1 MNQSE
6 VFEAV
11 FVRVCDGPLMPKTEP
26 IKKILAANR
35 SEIAIRIFRA
45 ATELGL
51 RTVAVYS
58 AEDRLG
64 LHRFKADE
72 AYQVGAGK
80 GPVQAYLD
88 IDGIIALAK
97 QYEVDAIH
105 PGYGF
110 LSENPAFARACEKA
124 GITFVGPTPELLELL
139 GDKTAAR
146 RLAAAADVPT
156 LPGTENAVKSGAEA
170 HKIAKDIGY
179 PVIVKAAMGGGGRG
193 MRVVH
198 DEAQLTA
205 RLEEAQGEAKS
216 AFGDASV
223 FLEKY
228 LPRARHLEVQ
238 ILADHHGNLLHLY
251 ERDCSVQR
259 RHQKVVEVAPAANLP
274 SSIRAEL
281 CDAAVR
287 LARKA
292 NYRNAGTVEFLYDVD
307 AQTWY
312 FIEVNPRIQVEH
324 TVTEVVTGI
333 DLVQAQILIAQGHK
347 LHDAPLSL
355 PKQADVPLYGAALQ
369 CRVTTEDPERGFAP
383 DYGKISTYRSP
394 AGFGI
399 RLDGGTAYAG
409 AVLAAYYDSLL
420 VKVTAWGKDLPEAC
434 RRMDRA
440 LREFRIRG
448 VTTNIPF
455 VENVV
460 NHPRFRAGEIT
471 TSFLD
476 DSPELFRFS
485 RRGDRATRLL
495 SYLGDVILNGN
506 PEVKGKKT
514 PDGFESAAVPAT
526 PATVPPPGT
535 RQLLQQLGPK
545 KFAAWARKEKR
556 LLITDTTFRDAHQSL
571 MATRVR
577 TYDLL
582 ATASAVARR
591 LPNLFSLEMWG
602 GATFDTAMRF
612 LHEDPW
618 QRLRELRGRV
628 PNICFQMLLRGAN
641 AVGYASY
648 PDNVI
653 HVFVR
658 EAYAQGIDIF
668 RIFDSLNSIENMRV
682 SIDAALESGGVCEAA
697 ICYSGDI
704 LDSGRPKYSLKYY
717 IAMAKELEKLGAH
730 FLAIKDMAG
739 LCKPYAAHQLVKEMR
754 EEIGIPIH
762 FHTHD
767 TSGIN
772 AASVLKAADA
782 GVDIADAAIASMSG
796 GTSQP
801 NLNSIVEALR
811 NTPRDTQ
818 LDIETLNECSDY
830 WETVRAYYLPFDS
843 GPKAGSARLYQHEIP
858 GGQYTNLR
866 EQAAAMGL
874 GHRWRE
880 VERTY
885 ADVNQLFGDIVKV
898 TPSSKVVGDM
908 TLFLMAKEMKPADV
922 LKLPEKHELALP
934 NSVVEMFSGVLGVP
948 PGGWPKKLQK
958 IILRGAAPIK
968 GRSSA
973 SMPPA
978 DFEKERVALEK
989 KLGHAIRRDDLL
1001 SYLLYPDVFT
1011 KYDKFH
1017 QTYSDVSVLPTPP
1030 FFYGLKSGEE
1040 ITVDIESGKT
1050 LIIKFLTASD
1060 AHPDG
1065 TRTLF
1070 FELNGQPRE
1079 VNVRDRSLRI
1089 VERTHPKAD
1098 PAEQGQVGAPTA
1110 AVVSSVAVQANQA
1123 VERGAK
1129 LLTLEAMKMQSN
1141 IYAPIAGK
1149 VTKLLVSPGQH
1160 VEAKDLLVAIAP

>member
-1 MNQSE
+1 MKK
-6 VFEAV
+6 A
-11 FVRVCDGPLMPKTEP
+11 RP
-26 IKKILAANR
+26 IRKLLAANR

-45 ATELGL
+45 ANELGL
-51 RTVAVYS
+51 RTVAIYS
-58 AEDRLG
+58 QEDRLA

-80 GPVQAYLD
+80 GPVEAYLD
-88 IDGIIALAK
+88 IAGIIALATEK
-97 QYEVDAIH
+97 EVDAIH

-110 LSENPAFARACEKA
+110 LSENPALARACERA
-124 GITFVGPTPELLELL
+124 GIAFIGPPPNLLEQL

-146 RLAAAADVPT
+146 RLATSAGVPV
-156 LPGTENAVKSGAEA
+156 LPGTEKPVKSAAEA
-170 HKIAKDIGY
+170 HKIAREIGY

-198 DEAQLTA
+198 AAAQLDA
-205 RLEEAQGEAKS
+205 LLEEAQGEARS
-216 AFGDASV
+216 AFGDSSV

-259 RHQKVVEVAPAANLP
+259 RHQKVVEVAPAANLDA
-274 SSIRAEL
+274 SIRTEL
-281 CDAAVR
+281 CNAAVQ

-292 NYRNAGTVEFLYDVD
+292 KYRNAGTVEFLYDVD
-307 AQTWY
+307 SQKWY

-324 TVTEVVTGI
+324 TVTEMVTGI
-333 DLVQAQILIAQGHK
+333 DLVRSQILIAEGHK
-347 LHDAPLSL
+347 LHEPPLSL
-355 PKQADVPLYGAALQ
+355 AKQENIPLNGAALQ
-369 CRVTTEDPERGFAP
+369 CRVTTEDPANNFAP
-383 DYGKISTYRSP
+383 DYGKLSTYRSP

-409 AVLAAYYDSLL
+409 AALTPYYDSLL
-420 VKVTAWGKDLPEAC
+420 VKVTAWGANLPEAC
-434 RRMDRA
+434 QRMDRA

-448 VTTNIPF
+448 VKTNIPF

-460 NHPRFRAGEIT
+460 NHPKFQAGEVS
-471 TSFLD
+471 TSFLED
-476 DSPELFRFS
+476 CPELFRLPS
-485 RRGDRATRLL
+485 RGDRATKLL

-506 PEVKGKKT
+506 AEVKGKPLPKELET
-514 PDGFESAAVPAT
+514 AVVPASPGIT
-526 PATVPPPGT
+526 PPAGT
-535 RQLLQQLGPK
+535 RQLLKKLGPK
-545 KFAAWARKEKR
+545 RFAEWARKEKR

-582 ATASAVARR
+582 APASAIAQR
-591 LPNLFSLEMWG
+591 LPKLFSLEMWG
-602 GATFDTAMRF
+602 GATFDAAMRF

-618 QRLRELRGRV
+618 QRLRALRERI
-628 PNICFQMLLRGAN
+628 PSICFQMLLRGAN
-641 AVGYASY
+641 AVGYTSY

-653 HVFVR
+653 TEFVR
-658 EAYAQGIDIF
+658 EAHAQGIDIF
-668 RIFDSLNSIENMRV
+668 RIFDSLNSIDNMRV
-682 SIDAALESGGVCEAA
+682 AIDAALETGAVCEAA
-697 ICYSGDI
+697 ICYTGDI
-704 LDSGRPKYSLKYY
+704 LDKGRPKYSLKYY
-717 IAMAKELEKLGAH
+717 VALAKQLEKLGTH
-730 FLAIKDMAG
+730 FLAVKDMAG
-739 LCKPYAAHQLVKEMR
+739 LCKPYAAFELVKTLR
-754 EEIGIPIH
+754 EEIAVPIH

-782 GVDIADAAIASMSG
+782 GVDVVDAAVAAVSG

-811 NTPRDTQ
+811 HTPRDTQ
-818 LDIETLNECSDY
+818 LDIEALNECSDY
-830 WETVRAYYLPFDS
+830 WETVRTYYLPFDS

-866 EQAAAMGL
+866 EQATALGL

-880 VERTY
+880 AEKMY
-885 ADVNQLFGDIVKV
+885 AEVNQLFGDIVKV

-908 TLFLMAKEMKPADV
+908 TLFLMAKELQPKDV
-922 LKLPEKHELALP
+922 LALDGNHDVPFP
-934 NSVVEMFSGVLGVP
+934 NSVVEMFSGGLGVP
-948 PGGWPKKLQK
+948 VGGWPKKLQK
-958 IILRGAAPIK
+958 IILRGKTPLK
-968 GRSSA
+968 GRPSA
-973 SMPPA
+973 QLPPVN
-978 DFEKERVALEK
+978 FELEQK
-989 KLGHAIRRDDLL
+989 HLEEKVGHPARREDLL
-1001 SYLLYPDVFT
+1001 SSLLYPEVFS
-1011 KYDKFH
+1011 KFDKFR
-1017 QTYSDVSVLPTPP
+1017 QTYSDVSVLPTPA

-1040 ITVDIESGKT
+1040 ITVEIESGKT
-1050 LIIKFLTASD
+1050 LIIKFLTFSEP
-1060 AHPDG
+1060 HPDG

-1079 VNVRDRSLRI
+1079 ITVRDRSLR
-1089 VERTHPKAD
+1089 VTERTHPKAD
-1098 PAEQGQVGAPTA
+1098 PTDPGQVGAPTA
-1110 AVVSSVAVQANQA
+1110 GVISSVAVQANHA

-1141 IYAPIAGK
+1141 IYAPLSGRI
-1149 VTKLLVSPGQH
+1149 VKLLVTPGQQ

>member
-1 MNQSE
+1 
-6 VFEAV
+6 
-11 FVRVCDGPLMPKTEP
+11 MPKTEP
-26 IKKILAANR
+26 IRKILAANR

-110 LSENPAFARACEKA
+110 LSENPAFARACQKA

-156 LPGTENAVKSGAEA
+156 LPGTENAVKSAAEA

-198 DEAQLTA
+198 DEAQLSA

-274 SSIRAEL
+274 SSIRTEL

-307 AQTWY
+307 AQKWY

-355 PKQADVPLYGAALQ
+355 PKQTDVPLYGAALQ

-420 VKVTAWGKDLPEAC
+420 VKVTSWGKDLPEAC

-485 RRGDRATRLL
+485 RRGDRATKLL
-495 SYLGDVILNGN
+495 SYLGDVILNAN
-506 PEVKGKKT
+506 PEVKGKKV
-514 PDGFESAAVPAT
+514 PEAFEPAVVPAT
-526 PATVPPPGT
+526 PALQPPPGT
-535 RQLLQQLGPK
+535 RQLLHTLGPK

-618 QRLRELRGRV
+618 QRLRELRERV

-653 HVFVR
+653 HEFVR

-682 SIDAALESGGVCEAA
+682 SIDAALDSGGVCEAA
-697 ICYSGDI
+697 ICYTGDI

-717 IAMAKELEKLGAH
+717 VAMAKELEELGAH

-739 LCKPYAAHQLVKEMR
+739 LCKPYAAHQLVKALR
-754 EEIGIPIH
+754 EEIGVPIH

-782 GVDIADAAIASMSG
+782 GVDVADAAMASMSG

-830 WETVRAYYLPFDS
+830 WETVRTYYLPFDS

-885 ADVNQLFGDIVKV
+885 AEVNQLFGDIVKV

-908 TLFLMAKEMKPADV
+908 TLFLMAKEMKPADL
-922 LKLPEKHELALP
+922 LKLDEKHDLALP

-978 DFEKERVALEK
+978 DFEKERAALEK
-989 KLGHAIRRDDLL
+989 KLGHPIRRDDLL

-1040 ITVDIESGKT
+1040 ITVDIEAGKT

-1079 VNVRDRSLRI
+1079 VNVRDRSLRV

-1098 PAEQGQVGAPTA
+1098 PAEQGQIGAPTA

>member
-1 MNQSE
+1 MKKN
-6 VFEAV
+6 
-11 FVRVCDGPLMPKTEP
+11 KP
-26 IKKILAANR
+26 IRKLLAANR

-45 ATELGL
+45 ANELGL
-51 RTVAVYS
+51 RTVGIYS
-58 AEDRLG
+58 QEDRLA

-80 GPVQAYLD
+80 GPVVAYLD
-88 IDGIIALAK
+88 IAGIVALAK
-97 QYEVDAIH
+97 EKGVDAIH

-110 LSENPAFARACEKA
+110 LSENPEFARACQKA
-124 GITFVGPTPELLELL
+124 GIVFVGPTPELLELL

-146 RLAAAADVPT
+146 RLADSAGVPV
-156 LPGTENAVKSGAEA
+156 LPGTEESISSPAEA
-170 HKIAKDIGY
+170 RKFAASIGY

-193 MRVVH
+193 MRVVRS
-198 DEAQLTA
+198 EAELDQ

-238 ILADHHGNLLHLY
+238 ILADNYGNLLHLY

-274 SSIRAEL
+274 ASVRAEL

-292 NYRNAGTVEFLYDVD
+292 KYRNAGTVEFLYDVD
-307 AQTWY
+307 AQKWY

-324 TVTEVVTGI
+324 TVTEMVTGI
-333 DLVQAQILIAQGHK
+333 DLVRSQILVSQGHK
-347 LHDAPLSL
+347 LHEEPLAL
-355 PKQADVPLYGAALQ
+355 PEQASVPLYGAALQ
-369 CRVTTEDPERGFAP
+369 CRVTTEDPEKNFAP
-383 DYGKISTYRSP
+383 DYGKLTTYRSP

-420 VKVTAWGKDLPEAC
+420 VKVTAWGTKLPEAC
-434 RRMDRA
+434 QRMDRA

-448 VTTNIPF
+448 VKTNIPF
-455 VENVV
+455 LENVV
-460 NHPRFRAGEIT
+460 NHPRFRAGEVT

-476 DSPELFRFS
+476 ESPELFRLQS
-485 RRGDRATRLL
+485 RGDRATKLL

-506 PEVKGKKT
+506 PEVKGKQIPK
-514 PDGFESAAVPAT
+514 GLERAT
-526 PATVPPPGT
+526 LPTLPGIDPPPGT
-535 RQLLQQLGPK
+535 RQLLQRLGPK

-577 TYDLL
+577 THDLL
-582 ATASAVARR
+582 ATAKAVAQR

-618 QRLRELRGRV
+618 QRLREVRERI

-641 AVGYASY
+641 AVGYTSY

-653 HVFVR
+653 VEFVR
-658 EAYAQGIDIF
+658 ESHAQGIDIF

-682 SIDAALESGGVCEAA
+682 SIDAVLETGAICEPA
-697 ICYSGDI
+697 ICYTGDL
-704 LDSGRPKYSLKYY
+704 LDGSRPKYSLEYY
-717 IAMAKELEKLGAH
+717 VAMAKQLEKLGAH

-739 LCKPYAAHQLVKEMR
+739 LCKPYAAYELVKTLR
-754 EEIGIPIH
+754 EEIAIPIH

-772 AASVLKAADA
+772 SAAVLKAADA
-782 GVDIADAAIASMSG
+782 GVDVVDGATASMSG

-811 NTPRDTQ
+811 HTPRDTN
-818 LDIETLNECSDY
+818 LDIEALNECSDY
-830 WETVRAYYLPFDS
+830 WETVRTYYLPFDS

-866 EQAAAMGL
+866 EQASAMGL
-874 GHRWRE
+874 AHRWRE
-880 VERTY
+880 VEKMY
-885 ADVNQLFGDIVKV
+885 AEVNQLFGDIVKV

-908 TLFLMAKEMKPADV
+908 TLFLMANELQPSDI
-922 LKLPEKHELALP
+922 LKLDENHDLSLP

-948 PGGWPKKLQK
+948 PGGWPRKLQK
-958 IILRGAAPIK
+958 IILRGAAPLK
-968 GRSSA
+968 GRPGASLEAVDMAEASA
-973 SMPPA
+973 T
-978 DFEKERVALEK
+978 LEK
-989 KLGHAIRRDDLL
+989 KLVHAVRRDDLL
-1001 SYLLYPDVFT
+1001 SYLLYPDVFV
-1011 KYDKFH
+1011 KFDKFR
-1017 QTYSDVSVLPTPP
+1017 QTYSDVSVLPTPA
-1030 FFYGLKSGEE
+1030 FFYGLASGEE
-1040 ITVDIESGKT
+1040 IAIEIEAGKT
-1050 LIIKFLTASD
+1050 LILKFLTASD
-1060 AHPDG
+1060 PHPDG

-1079 VNVRDRSLRI
+1079 VNVRDGALRV
-1089 VERTHPKAD
+1089 VERAHPKAD
-1098 PAEQGQVGAPTA
+1098 PADPGQVAAPTA
-1110 AVVSSVAVQANQA
+1110 GVISGIAVQTNHP

-1141 IYAPIAGK
+1141 IYAPISGR
-1149 VTKLLVSPGQH
+1149 VVKLLVTPGQH
-1160 VEAKDLLVAIAP
+1160 VEAKDLLVTIVP

>member
-1 MNQSE
+1 MMRKN
-6 VFEAV
+6 
-11 FVRVCDGPLMPKTEP
+11 KP
-26 IKKILAANR
+26 IRKLLAANR

-45 ATELGL
+45 ANELGL
-51 RTVAVYS
+51 RTVGIYS
-58 AEDRLG
+58 QEDRLA

-80 GPVQAYLD
+80 GPVEAYLD
-88 IDGIIALAK
+88 IAGIVALAK
-97 QYEVDAIH
+97 EKGVDAIH

-124 GITFVGPTPELLELL
+124 GIAFIGPTPGLLALL

-146 RLAAAADVPT
+146 RLARSAGVPV
-156 LPGTENAVKSGAEA
+156 LPGTEEPVKSASEAREFAAE
-170 HKIAKDIGY
+170 IGY
-179 PVIVKAAMGGGGRG
+179 PIIVKAAMGGGGRG
-193 MRVVH
+193 MRVVR
-198 DEAQLTA
+198 DGAQLEQL
-205 RLEEAQGEAKS
+205 LEEAQGEARS

-223 FLEKY
+223 FLEKF

-238 ILADHHGNLLHLY
+238 ILADNHGNLLHLY

-259 RHQKVVEVAPAANLP
+259 RHQKVVEVAPASNLP
-274 SSIRAEL
+274 VAVRAEL

-307 AQTWY
+307 AQNWY

-324 TVTEVVTGI
+324 TVTEMVTGI
-333 DLVQAQILIAQGHK
+333 DLVRSQILVAQGHR
-347 LHDAPLSL
+347 LHDEPLAL
-355 PKQADVPLYGAALQ
+355 PGQPSVPLYGAALQ
-369 CRVTTEDPERGFAP
+369 CRVTTEDPEKNFSP
-383 DYGKISTYRSP
+383 DYGKLTTYRSP

-420 VKVTAWGKDLPEAC
+420 VKVTAWGTKLPEAC
-434 RRMDRA
+434 QRMDRA

-448 VTTNIPF
+448 VKTNIPF
-455 VENVV
+455 LENVV
-460 NHPRFRAGEIT
+460 NHPRFRAGEVT

-476 DSPELFRFS
+476 DSPELFRMHS
-485 RRGDRATRLL
+485 RGDRATKLL

-506 PEVKGKKT
+506 PEVKGKQIPKVL
-514 PDGFESAAVPAT
+514 EKAVLPSVPGIEPPA
-526 PATVPPPGT
+526 GT
-535 RQLLQQLGPK
+535 RQLLRKLGPK

-582 ATASAVARR
+582 ATAAAVAQR

-618 QRLRELRGRV
+618 QRLRELRERI

-641 AVGYASY
+641 AVGYTSY

-653 HVFVR
+653 VEFVR
-658 EAYAQGIDIF
+658 GAHAQGIDIF
-668 RIFDSLNSIENMRV
+668 RVFDSLNSIENMRV
-682 SIDAALESGGVCEAA
+682 SIDAVLETGAACEPA
-697 ICYSGDI
+697 ICYTGDI
-704 LDSGRPKYSLKYY
+704 FDKSRPKYSLKYY
-717 IAMAKELEKLGAH
+717 VTMAKQLEKLGAH

-739 LCKPYAAHQLVKEMR
+739 LCKPYAAYELVKTLR
-754 EEIGIPIH
+754 EEISIPVH

-767 TSGIN
+767 TSGVN
-772 AASVLKAADA
+772 SAAVLKAADA
-782 GVDIADAAIASMSG
+782 GADVVDAALAAMSG

-811 NTPRDTQ
+811 HTPRDTN
-818 LDIETLNECSDY
+818 LDIEALNECSDY
-830 WETVRAYYLPFDS
+830 WETVRTYYLPFDS
-843 GPKAGSARLYQHEIP
+843 GPKAGSARLYEHEIP

-874 GHRWRE
+874 GYRWRE
-880 VERTY
+880 VEKMY
-885 ADVNQLFGDIVKV
+885 AEVNQLFGDIVKV

-908 TLFLMAKEMKPADV
+908 TLFLLANELQPSDL
-922 LKLPEKHELALP
+922 LKLDDKHDLSLP

-948 PGGWPKKLQK
+948 PGGWPRKLQK
-958 IILRGAAPIK
+958 IILRGAAPLK
-968 GRSSA
+968 GRPGASLEAADLAETSA
-973 SMPPA
+973 
-978 DFEKERVALEK
+978 ALEK
-989 KLGHAIRRDDLL
+989 KVGHSVRRDGLL
-1001 SYLLYPDVFT
+1001 SYLLYPDVFVE
-1011 KYDKFH
+1011 YDKFR
-1017 QTYSDVSVLPTPP
+1017 QNYADVGVLPTPA
-1030 FFYGLKSGEE
+1030 FYYGLSSGEE
-1040 ITVDIESGKT
+1040 ITVEIEPGKT

-1060 AHPDG
+1060 PHPDG

-1079 VNVRDRSLRI
+1079 VNVRDHSLRVI
-1089 VERTHPKAD
+1089 ERAHPKAD
-1098 PAEQGQVGAPTA
+1098 PAEPGQVAAPTA
-1110 AVVSSVAVQANQA
+1110 GVISGIAVQVNHP
-1123 VERGAK
+1123 VKRGAK

-1141 IYAPIAGK
+1141 IYAPIAGR
-1149 VTKLLVSPGQH
+1149 VLKLLVTPGQH
-1160 VEAKDLLVAIAP
+1160 VETKDLLVTIAP

>member
-1 MNQSE
+1 MTKN
-6 VFEAV
+6 
-11 FVRVCDGPLMPKTEP
+11 KP
-26 IKKILAANR
+26 IRKLLAANR

-45 ATELGL
+45 ANELGL
-51 RTVAVYS
+51 RTVGIYS
-58 AEDRLG
+58 QEDRLA

-80 GPVQAYLD
+80 GPVVAYLD
-88 IDGIIALAK
+88 IAGIVALAK
-97 QYEVDAIH
+97 EKDVDAIH

-110 LSENPAFARACEKA
+110 LSENPAFARECQKA
-124 GITFVGPTPELLELL
+124 GIIFIGPTPELLELL
-139 GDKTAAR
+139 GDKTSAR
-146 RLAAAADVPT
+146 RLADSAGVPV
-156 LPGTENAVKSGAEA
+156 LPGTEESITSPAEA
-170 HKIAKDIGY
+170 LKFAASIGY

-193 MRVVH
+193 MRVVRT
-198 DEAQLTA
+198 EAELEQ

-238 ILADHHGNLLHLY
+238 ILGDNHGNLLHLY

-274 SSIRAEL
+274 ASVRGEL

-292 NYRNAGTVEFLYDVD
+292 KYRNAGTVEFLYDVD
-307 AQTWY
+307 AQKWY

-324 TVTEVVTGI
+324 TVTEMVTGI
-333 DLVQAQILIAQGHK
+333 DLVRSQILVAQGHK
-347 LHDAPLSL
+347 LHEEPLAL
-355 PKQADVPLYGAALQ
+355 PEQANVPLYGAALQ
-369 CRVTTEDPERGFAP
+369 CRVTTEDPEKNFAP
-383 DYGKISTYRSP
+383 DYGKLTTYRSP

-420 VKVTAWGKDLPEAC
+420 VKVTAWGAKLPEAC
-434 RRMDRA
+434 QRMDRA

-448 VTTNIPF
+448 VKTNIPF
-455 VENVV
+455 LENVV
-460 NHPRFRAGEIT
+460 NHPRFRAGEVT

-476 DSPELFRFS
+476 ESPELFRLQN
-485 RRGDRATRLL
+485 RGDRATKLL

-506 PEVKGKKT
+506 PEVKGKQIPKALEKAIL
-514 PDGFESAAVPAT
+514 PSVPGID
-526 PATVPPPGT
+526 PPPGT
-535 RQLLQQLGPK
+535 RQLLQKLGPR

-577 TYDLL
+577 THDLL
-582 ATASAVARR
+582 ATASAVAQR

-602 GATFDTAMRF
+602 GATFDTSMRF

-618 QRLRELRGRV
+618 QRLRELRERV

-641 AVGYASY
+641 AVGYTSY

-653 HVFVR
+653 VGFVR
-658 EAYAQGIDIF
+658 ESHAQGIDIF

-682 SIDAALESGGVCEAA
+682 SIDAVLETGAVCEPA
-697 ICYSGDI
+697 ICYTGDL
-704 LDSGRPKYSLKYY
+704 LDKSRPKYSLKYY
-717 IAMAKELEKLGAH
+717 VAMAKQLERLGAH

-739 LCKPYAAHQLVKEMR
+739 LCKPYAAYELVKALR
-754 EEIGIPIH
+754 EEIAVPVH

-772 AASVLKAADA
+772 SASVLKAADA
-782 GVDIADAAIASMSG
+782 GADVADAAVAAMSG

-811 NTPRDTQ
+811 HTPRDTN
-818 LDIETLNECSDY
+818 LDIEALNECSDY
-830 WETVRAYYLPFDS
+830 WETVRNYYLPFDS

-880 VERTY
+880 VEQMY
-885 ADVNQLFGDIVKV
+885 AEVNQLFGDIVKV

-908 TLFLMAKEMKPADV
+908 TLFLMANELRPDDL
-922 LKLPEKHELALP
+922 LKLDENHDVSLP

-948 PGGWPKKLQK
+948 PGGWPRKLQK
-958 IILRGAAPIK
+958 IILRGAAPLK
-968 GRSSA
+968 GRPGASLDAVDFAEESA
-973 SMPPA
+973 TLA
-978 DFEKERVALEK
+978 K
-989 KLGHAIRRDDLL
+989 KLGHTVRPDDLL
-1001 SYLLYPDVFT
+1001 SYLLYPDVFV
-1011 KYDKFH
+1011 KYDKFR
-1017 QTYSDVSVLPTPP
+1017 QTYADVSVLPTPA
-1030 FFYGLKSGEE
+1030 FFYGLASGEE
-1040 ITVDIESGKT
+1040 ITIEIEPGKT
-1050 LIIKFLTASD
+1050 LILKFLTASD
-1060 AHPDG
+1060 PHPDG

-1079 VNVRDRSLRI
+1079 VNVRDRALRV
-1089 VERTHPKAD
+1089 VERAHPKAD
-1098 PAEQGQVGAPTA
+1098 PADPGQVAAPTA
-1110 AVVSSVAVQANQA
+1110 GVISGIAVQANHP

-1141 IYAPIAGK
+1141 IYAPISGR
-1149 VTKLLVSPGQH
+1149 VTKLLVTPGQH
-1160 VEAKDLLVAIAP
+1160 VEAKDLLLTIAP